1 MYFKNFKIS
10 VILIILAMV
19 FSGCSTLKNLDNKAG
34 ELLKIIGQEEKTE
47 VIPSEEKNPE
57 EEIKLNLDTKEITQ
71 EQIKKIDK
79 FLEKNNLNR
88 YGDLE
93 GTMYMG
99 GTPLF
104 NESTGESIDRLEY
117 LIEKHPDLVN
127 KAIIE

>member
-1 MYFKNFKIS
+1 
-10 VILIILAMV
+10 MV

>member
-10 VILIILAMV
+10 VILILLAMV
-19 FSGCSTLKNLDNKAG
+19 FSGCSTLKNLDKKAG
-34 ELLKIIGQEEKTE
+34 ELLKIIGQEERGE
-47 VIPSEEKNPE
+47 ESSEKEKPK
-57 EEIKLNLDTKEITQ
+57 EEIKLDIDIKDITQ

-79 FLEKNNLNR
+79 FLEENNLNR

-93 GTMYMG
+93 GTMYIG

-104 NESTGESIDRLEY
+104 DENTGKSIDRLEY

-127 KAIIE
+127 KAITE